1 MADASVLVVG
11 GAVQDVALTVQSR
24 VRQGTLVLPAREK
37 LIATRTERTVGG
49 GGIALSI
56 ALAKLGHRVT
66 GVAAIGDDD
75 SGRAVARTLRD
86 GGVRARLATKP
97 VATGMSAVLRSA
109 SDDTF
114 HWICE
119 DRGANDRLTWK
130 DVAPS
135 LSPAP
140 HLLVLSHL
148 SGGAHGIIARLAR
161 ELPEKTALVWNPG
174 TTQVARGVGA
184 ARALLR
190 RTDVLI
196 INQREVGE
204 WFGGRQDRAA
214 LHRAV
219 EALLRGGVSTV
230 VVTEGKR
237 GANAYEKT
245 KGNVRST
252 HVASFASKIVD
263 TVGAGDAFIAGFSAE
278 WIRTCDVRRSL
289 TAGSLNAAGT
299 IAVPGTLS
307 GLLSQR
313 EMRAGLRKHLG

>member
-37 LIATRTERTVGG
+37 LIATRSERTIGG
-49 GGIALSI
+49 GGVALSV
-56 ALAKLGHRVT
+56 ALARLGHRVT
-66 GVAAIGDDD
+66 AVAAVGDDQA
-75 SGRAVARTLRD
+75 GREVASTLRD
-86 GGVRARLATKP
+86 SGVRARLAAKSA
-97 VATGMSAVLRSA
+97 VTGLSAVLRSDGDG
-109 SDDTF
+109 SF

-130 DVAPS
+130 DVAAS

-148 SGGAHGIIARLAR
+148 SGGAHGIVARLAR

-174 TTQVARGVGA
+174 TTQIARGVGA

-190 RTDVLI
+190 RTDALI
-196 INQREVGE
+196 TNQREIGE

-219 EALLRGGVSTV
+219 EALLRGGVSVV

-237 GANAYEKT
+237 GASAY
-245 KGNVRST
+245 VRVKDSVKAQ
-252 HVASFASKIVD
+252 HVPSMARKVVD
-263 TVGAGDAFIAGFSAE
+263 TVGAGDAFTSGFAAE

-289 TAGSLNAAGT
+289 VAGSLNAAGT
-299 IAVPGTLS
+299 IAVPGTLG